1 MCLETWPN
9 VKGSNR
15 DGTMIILDSLEL
27 VEQVAFGNTKIF
39 IRNPQ
44 TLAELENTRATS
56 LPDVAKIIQRV
67 MFITS
72 VVLCHV
78 HTVFSSTGFR
88 VLVKFCV
95 PVGSIMKIGLVKF
108 Q

>member
-9 VKGSNR
+9 VRGSNR

-56 LPDVAKIIQRV
+56 IPDVVKIIQRV
-67 MFITS
+67 FVIAS
-72 VVLCHV
+72 VVVFHV
-78 HTVFSSTGFR
+78 CMMFS
-88 VLVKFCV
+88 
-95 PVGSIMKIGLVKF
+95 PV
-108 Q
+108 